1 MQAVV
6 TYFIALRGS
15 WFCSDSQVQYLSWI
29 CLDLLGESETETWVQ
44 SVRFLSEILLESCSN
59 WIVFPADREKKM
71 IYVYSGGVTPVL
83 YIYMYSFS
91 RNVYTLVKML
101 FLLQKKIKKKIFLE
115 RAVLC
120 SLDIAVCLCFS
131 SASWKGVPNKSLFV
145 MKITHQP
152 LPTVSQRNNKCESQT
167 CHPPKTCMWAW
178 VKGWRKKFALTI
190 VQHNSVET
198 ALPAQLLSPTQW
210 GDGTVWISLGSS
222 FQGHSSHQHHKT
234 EIVCFPDLIA
244 T

>member
-1 MQAVV
+1 MGKLILFRF
-6 TYFIALRGS
+6 TSSIPELN
-15 WFCSDSQVQYLSWI
+15 
-29 CLDLLGESETETWVQ
+29 LLGLVRGIWNWDLS
-44 SVRFLSEILLESCSN
+44 SVCSFSFWDSTGELFKLN
-59 WIVFPADREKKM
+59 SLPSRQGKKM